1 LKVELSTFNFQ
12 PSTFNLQPSTFNL
25 QLSTFNLQLSTFN
38 FQPSTFPLKIL
49 HFSRDYTPH
58 DHRFLAKM
66 VQTGHEIFYLRLE
79 NAGHPYEDRPVPE
92 GVTLI
97 PWAGGQTRIT
107 RGDGPRLLSSLK
119 QVIRR
124 YRPDIIQA
132 GPVQR
137 AAFLTALA
145 GYKNLI
151 TMSWGYDLLMD
162 VHNGK
167 AWQWATR
174 YTLQRSAAFVGDC
187 NTIRH
192 LAIGHGMNPE
202 KIVTFPWGADI
213 QKFKPANQQ
222 ISNQQTNQPANQCS
236 PLRERRGW
244 GDDCFVLLST
254 RNWSELYGVEDLA
267 RAFVHAARQRP
278 ELRLFMLSGGP
289 LSGKIKSLIQSEV
302 PFRNA
307 GLLDRVHF
315 PGQVNQDNLP
325 AYYRAADLYISTSHS
340 DGTSISLLEALAS
353 GVPVLLSD
361 IPGNRE
367 WIPSP
372 SSLTLLPPG
381 EGNPP
386 SPAGRGAG
394 GEGAGWL
401 FRDGDPT
408 DLERAIL
415 HALDHRAHLPAMS
428 RAARQLAEERG
439 DWDKNFPHLLTAWEM
454 VRG

>member
-1 LKVELSTFNFQ
+1 MR
-12 PSTFNLQPSTFNL
+12 
-25 QLSTFNLQLSTFN
+25 
-38 FQPSTFPLKIL
+38 II

-58 DHRFLAKM
+58 DHRFMTKM

-97 PWAGGQTRIT
+97 PWEGGQTRIT

-162 VHNGK
+162 LHNGK
-167 AWQWATR
+167 SWEWATR

-187 NTIRH
+187 NTIRN

-213 QKFKPANQQ
+213 QKFKPGNQQ
-222 ISNQQTNQPANQCS
+222 SAINNPQSL
-236 PLRERRGW
+236 LRERKGW
-244 GDDCFVLLST
+244 DQDTFVLLST
-254 RNWSELYGVEDLA
+254 RSWTPLYGVEDLA

-278 ELRLFMLSGGP
+278 ELRLFMLGGGP
-289 LSGKIKSLIQSEV
+289 LSGKIKGLIQ
-302 PFRNA
+302 NA
-307 GLLDRVHF
+307 GLIDRVHF
-315 PGQVNQDNLP
+315 PGQVNQNDLP
-325 AYYRAADLYISTSHS
+325 HYYRAADLYISTSHS
-340 DGTSISLLEALAS
+340 DGTSISLLESLAS
-353 GVPVLLSD
+353 GTPVLLTD
-361 IPGNRE
+361 IPGNKE
-367 WIPSP
+367 WISPHPTPLPLGEETIRLPSP
-372 SSLTLLPPG
+372 R
-381 EGNPP
+381 
-386 SPAGRGAG
+386 GRGAG
-394 GEGAGWL
+394 GEGAGDFTRAGWL

-415 HALDHRAHLPAMS
+415 HAVDHRAHLPAMS

-439 DWDKNFPHLLTAWEM
+439 DWDKNFPHLLEAWEM
-454 VRG
+454 VTRK

>member
-1 LKVELSTFNFQ
+1 MTR
-12 PSTFNLQPSTFNL
+12 
-25 QLSTFNLQLSTFN
+25 
-38 FQPSTFPLKIL
+38 II
-49 HFSRDYTPH
+49 HFSRDYTTH

-66 VQTGHEIFYLRLE
+66 VQTGNEIFFLRLE

-97 PWAGGQTRIT
+97 PWEGGQTPAT

-162 VHNGK
+162 LHNGRS
-167 AWQWATR
+167 WEWATR
-174 YTLQRSAAFVGDC
+174 YTLRRSAAFVGDC
-187 NTIRH
+187 DTIRH
-192 LAIGHGMNPE
+192 LAIQYGMNPA
-202 KIVTFPWGADI
+202 KIVTFPWGANI
-213 QKFKPANQQ
+213 QKFKPKDQESKIEN
-222 ISNQQTNQPANQCS
+222 

-267 RAFVHAARQRP
+267 RAFVNAARQRP
-278 ELRLFMLSGGP
+278 ELRLFMLGGGP
-289 LSGKIKSLIQSEV
+289 LSGKIKGLIQ
-302 PFRNA
+302 NA

-315 PGQVNQDNLP
+315 PGQVNQNDLP
-325 AYYRAADLYISTSHS
+325 HYYRAADLYISTSHS
-340 DGTSISLLEALAS
+340 DGTSISLLESLAS
-353 GVPVLLSD
+353 GTPVLLTD
-361 IPGNRE
+361 IPGNKE
-367 WIPSP
+367 WISSS
-372 SSLTLLPPG
+372 SSLPPLPPG

-386 SPAGRGAG
+386 SPRGRGAG
-394 GEGAGWL
+394 GEVAAAGWL
-401 FRDGDPT
+401 FRDGDPA

-415 HALDHRAHLPAMS
+415 HAVDHRDQLPAMS
-428 RAARQLAEERG
+428 RAARQLAEDRG
-439 DWDKNFPHLLTAWEM
+439 DWDKNFPHLLEAWNM
-454 VRG
+454 VTGN